1 MAYTSLVTKGL
12 RLSLTDFYG
21 TWWSG
26 IKLSINL
33 KEEATISISVI
44 VFIEV
49 RRAILSGKLSLN
61 LQNKRNFLIVLMY
74 ILVDQSSQGE
84 DMISCAVLWTETDLW
99 FMKYFTKVSKEIF
112 CSLICSRLHV
122 VRFRKSYN
130 LRGMNDFSESR
141 DALAY

>member
-1 MAYTSLVTKGL
+1 M
-12 RLSLTDFYG
+12 
-21 TWWSG
+21 
-26 IKLSINL
+26 

-84 DMISCAVLWTETDLW
+84 DMISCAVLQKETDLW
-99 FMKYFTKVSKEIF
+99 FMKYI
-112 CSLICSRLHV
+112 II
-122 VRFRKSYN
+122 
-130 LRGMNDFSESR
+130 
-141 DALAY
+141 